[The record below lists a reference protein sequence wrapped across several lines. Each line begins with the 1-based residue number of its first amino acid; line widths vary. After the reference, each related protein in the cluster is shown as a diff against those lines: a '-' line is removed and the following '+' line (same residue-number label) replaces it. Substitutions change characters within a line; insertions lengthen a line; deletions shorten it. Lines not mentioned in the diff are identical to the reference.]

1 MQNKEKS
8 KLSLII
14 RWVGTVVSMAIMV
27 WLLSKVGWK
36 EAWATISQL
45 AWWRLVL
52 VMALVFVS
60 RFATYF
66 RWNTLL
72 SVQEEKTSAKE
83 ILKLTFAGLFAS
95 NFLPTTIGGD
105 VFRLAGAVRLGIDSA
120 LATASLIADR
130 IVGMTGMTLVLPLA
144 IPGFVQLLKEQR
156 AVPETLKYSPLLS
169 GVILPQGKEPKAE
182 GKESFTNRVLSRIK
196 RGIKKLG
203 ENFRYWI
210 KNPKILITALWYT
223 LIHQLAIYLIITI
236 LINGMGESLP
246 FYQVAGIWSLTY
258 FITLLP
264 VSVNGLGL
272 AEVTITNLYTT
283 LGGISTATSIALAV
297 ILRLVWM
304 IGSLPGAF
312 FIGDVLAGKEKN
324 SIGVDNGLS
333 EE

>member
-1 MQNKEKS
+1 MQNKQKS

-14 RWVGTVVSMAIMV
+14 RWVGTIVSLAIMV

-36 EAWATISQL
+36 EAWETISQL

-52 VMALVFVS
+52 VMVLVFVS

-66 RWNTLL
+66 RWKTLL
-72 SVQEEKTSAKE
+72 SVQEEKTFPKE

-105 VFRLAGAVRLGIDSA
+105 VFRLAGAIRLGIDSA
-120 LATASLIADR
+120 LAAASLIADR

-144 IPGFVQLLKEQR
+144 IPGFVQLLKER
-156 AVPETLKYSPLLS
+156 RGGSETLKYMPLLC
-169 GVILPQGKEPKAE
+169 GVGLPQGEESTP
-182 GKESFTNRVLSRIK
+182 KESFIKRLLYRIK

-203 ENFRYWI
+203 ESFRYWI
-210 KNPKILITALWYT
+210 KNPKILFLALGYT

-312 FIGDVLAGKEKN
+312 FIGDVLAGKDKD
-324 SIGVDNGLS
+324 IKGVDDGL
-333 EE
+333 

>member
-1 MQNKEKS
+1 MQNKQKS

-14 RWVGTVVSMAIMV
+14 RWVGTIISLAIMV
-27 WLLSKVGWK
+27 WLLSRVGWK
-36 EAWATISQL
+36 EAWETISQL

-52 VMALVFVS
+52 VMVLVFVS

-66 RWNTLL
+66 RWKTLL
-72 SVQEEKTSAKE
+72 SVQKEKTSAKE

-95 NFLPTTIGGD
+95 NFMPTTIGGD

-130 IVGMTGMTLVLPLA
+130 IVGMTGMTLILPLA
-144 IPGFVQLLKEQR
+144 IPGFVQLIKERR
-156 AVPETLKYSPLLS
+156 AVPETLKYSPFLS
-169 GVILPQGKEPKAE
+169 GVVLPEGEEPA
-182 GKESFTNRVLSRIK
+182 GKESFFKRVLFRIK
-196 RGIKKLG
+196 NGFKKIG
-203 ENFRYWI
+203 ESFRYWI
-210 KNPKILITALWYT
+210 KNPKILIIALGYT

-312 FIGDVLAGKEKN
+312 FVGDVLAGKEKN
-324 SIGVDNGLS
+324 SIGVDDGLS